1 MGQGYQRGAERDES
15 DFVLHLYRMGNTLT
29 IRLPEDLADWLEEAS
44 RNSGVPKGSIVK
56 KELERARNESSRPFM
71 RLAGKVDGP
80 PDLSTRKG
88 YSRK

>member
-1 MGQGYQRGAERDES
+1 MAEKAIPIV
-15 DFVLHLYRMGNTLT
+15 VLHLYRMGSTLT

-44 RNSGVPKGSIVK
+44 RNSGIPKGSIVK

-71 RLAGKVDGP
+71 RLAGKVDGL

-88 YSRK
+88 FSRK